1 MTLDL
6 MAWSDN
12 GKLDEEQLTISSY
25 NQLDFALLG
34 TRLYTRALFLYDVTA
49 PAWIPIEAVDFTLR
63 CYFCLSTILH
73 TTI

>member
-1 MTLDL
+1 MAVVQSRLQRSVYHVPVHHLLVDLRKRTSHMTLDL

-34 TRLYTRALFLYDVTA
+34 TQVVYTGTVSL
-49 PAWIPIEAVDFTLR
+49 
-63 CYFCLSTILH
+63 
-73 TTI
+73 